1 MTAKI
6 AHRHRP
12 WYPIVLLAITLF
24 PLSAYSQTTLTGAI
38 QFSTNSTG
46 AIYGGQLWNTL
57 GGDSPWDLWLARN
70 PDATSPL
77 NGPADSEAGIAIP
90 LQVGSAHTLYI
101 FGQGGTA
108 VSFNGLNLFFDGNN
122 ATPGISVFGAI
133 NNSVF
138 LPNSSTTTT
147 LEGTSV
153 AGSGSSF
160 YNSAGAVVVLT
171 GYNWNS
177 AATPPG
183 DVCQAKSFSPGAGP
197 DLFGSFTLQVFPAAT
212 LALTQ
217 GSGAPFTPLTFTG
230 SGFAPNETID
240 IFGGHVGAP
249 PVLASATADGT
260 GSFSVAAR
268 EPQRPLG
275 PLDVYALGVSSHKLG
290 ATTLS
295 VTPALAANPSTG
307 APGATTTA
315 YVYGF
320 GAGEVVDV
328 YWNEPRQ
335 LLGTATANSL
345 GTGSLTIAIPLNAV
359 PGVNEVIGVGQ
370 TSKAIGFVGVNVGA

>member
-1 MTAKI
+1 
-6 AHRHRP
+6 
-12 WYPIVLLAITLF
+12 
-24 PLSAYSQTTLTGAI
+24 
-38 QFSTNSTG
+38 
-46 AIYGGQLWNTL
+46 
-57 GGDSPWDLWLARN
+57 
-70 PDATSPL
+70 
-77 NGPADSEAGIAIP
+77 
-90 LQVGSAHTLYI
+90 
-101 FGQGGTA
+101 
-108 VSFNGLNLFFDGNN
+108 
-122 ATPGISVFGAI
+122 
-133 NNSVF
+133 
-138 LPNSSTTTT
+138 
-147 LEGTSV
+147 
-153 AGSGSSF
+153 
-160 YNSAGAVVVLT
+160 VVVLT

-212 LALTQ
+212 LALSQ

-370 TSKAIGFVGVNVGA
+370 TSKAIGFGGVNVGA